1 MISLFHAYVI
11 QCLYSLPIKNIL
23 NIAKVTK
30 RVNRLQTKEQFNM
43 NKRPQFLQFLFCK
56 RYKETFN
63 LKMQ

>member
-11 QCLYSLPIKNIL
+11 QCVYTLQIKNIL

-30 RVNRLQTKEQFNM
+30 TINRLQTKEQFNR

-56 RYKETFN
+56 RYTRG
-63 LKMQ
+63 LLI